1 VLDNAGKVHFRPIL
15 NMLGVRYVV
24 FREKPPQRITPDLE
38 SGDYWALINKDVA
51 PRVFVPETTEFL
63 PDSAER
69 IKRIA
74 SPDFDPMKVAFVE
87 ENLALPS
94 GGRGTGTV
102 THEIPTDVTISAAM
116 ENRGLLVLA
125 DNWDVGWQAYI
136 DGIKTR
142 VLRTDHALRGVVV
155 PSGNHTIEFR
165 FEPASMQLG
174 IWVSGVAAAS
184 VAAWSM
190 IILIRRSAYA
200 RTRRL
205 IRYPRGST
213 RQRRPQLIH
222 Q

>member
-1 VLDNAGKVHFRPIL
+1 MPA
-15 NMLGVRYVV
+15 
-24 FREKPPQRITPDLE
+24 
-38 SGDYWALINKDVA
+38 
-51 PRVFVPETTEFL
+51 
-63 PDSAER
+63 
-69 IKRIA
+69 
-74 SPDFDPMKVAFVE
+74 
-87 ENLALPS
+87 

-142 VLRTDHALRGVVV
+142 ILRTDHALRGVVV

-174 IWVSGVAAAS
+174 LWVSGVAVAS

-190 IILIRRSAYA
+190 MILIRRQRLRSHTPIDTISTWLNAAASATA
-200 RTRRL
+200 HSPVRNSCGKVFWLRL
-205 IRYPRGST
+205 WSSALSGS
-213 RQRRPQLIH
+213 R
-222 Q
+222 